1 MARDSIYTIGHSTR
15 ALEDFL
21 ALLKREGITR
31 IADVRT
37 FPASRRHP
45 HFNKES
51 LAESLEGAG
60 IGYTHLPE
68 LGGRRTPRKDSRNT
82 AWRNAGF
89 RGYADYMET
98 AAFENGLGSLLD
110 LAQRGRT
117 AIMCAEAVPWRC
129 HRSMISDALLA
140 RGESVLHILDA
151 GTKPHTL
158 TPFARVAGRKVSYAG
173 TDNPGLFDRI

>member
-1 MARDSIYTIGHSTR
+1 VARDSIYTIGHSTR

-68 LGGRRTPRKDSRNT
+68 LGGRRTPQKRFQKYRLEK
-82 AWRNAGF
+82 RGF
-89 RGYADYMET
+89 PRLC
-98 AAFENGLGSLLD
+98 GLYGN
-110 LAQRGRT
+110 
-117 AIMCAEAVPWRC
+117 RC
-129 HRSMISDALLA
+129 L
-140 RGESVLHILDA
+140 
-151 GTKPHTL
+151 
-158 TPFARVAGRKVSYAG
+158 
-173 TDNPGLFDRI
+173 